1 MVAIGGK
8 AEVARTYGIE
18 AIDPSATSTTEFCCN
33 AQRNTHLLDT
43 AFKDTPVKLVTRDAT
58 GAVKVETLQTQLQRS
73 QMLIAD
79 LRQTMTT
86 GPEIEAELAR
96 LNRD

>member
-33 AQRNTHLLDT
+33 AQRNTHLLET

-58 GAVKVETLQTQLQRS
+58 GAVKVETLQR
-73 QMLIAD
+73 
-79 LRQTMTT
+79 
-86 GPEIEAELAR
+86 LAR
-96 LNRD
+96 AAAIAATAVGAAS